1 MLSPLRAGFVFA
13 KLGANQ
19 KGLAAYADL
28 TTTVSS
34 GIGIRPSYAQFQ
46 PPYWQVPRSIE
57 QHHMCRSFDSKWKS
71 APHRAESLDR
81 RSGSTIDANAPERR

>member
-28 TTTVSS
+28 TNTVSS

-46 PPYWQVPRSIE
+46 PPYWQVPRRIGRKALIE
-57 QHHMCRSFDSKWKS
+57 GAAARLTRT
-71 APHRAESLDR
+71 HRNAS
-81 RSGSTIDANAPERR
+81 STNPNG